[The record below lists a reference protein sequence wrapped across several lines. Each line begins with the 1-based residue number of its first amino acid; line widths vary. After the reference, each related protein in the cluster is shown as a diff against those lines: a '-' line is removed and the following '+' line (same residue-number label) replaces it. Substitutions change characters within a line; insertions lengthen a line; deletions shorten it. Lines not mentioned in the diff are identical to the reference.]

1 MRLQVQRLHV
11 LKDFKRCAHHSCS
24 PALSIVAL
32 LHDDAPTTLLGLL
45 GLLLAPPDMLALD
58 LVLTW
63 TVDAWLAPFAECMGA
78 MRCQCGILARHT
90 ILGTDTTVVG
100 KAVAAIPAHCDW

>member
-1 MRLQVQRLHV
+1 MRLQLQRLRA
-11 LKDFKRCAHHSCS
+11 LRDLKRCACHSRS

-45 GLLLAPPDMLALD
+45 LASPSMLALD
-58 LVLTW
+58 LELTW
-63 TVDAWLAPFAECMGA
+63 TVDVFLAPFAECMGA

-90 ILGTDTTVVG
+90 IHGTDTTVVG
-100 KAVAAIPAHCDW
+100 KAVAAIPAHCD